1 MHPGD
6 PGTVC
11 SRRKQWGHE
20 VISGYSLTG
29 EKCTVREPGQPGS
42 KAVCTGLLQ
51 FASRRESSS
60 LYPLC
65 LLLMYGS
72 RRLCRA
78 ISRCSAPSV
87 SPPLLHTW
95 KWLVINYWAQ
105 SWTVMLVRAERGICC
120 HLQKVNRSSAVE
132 STLFLPKILM
142 SHSDA
147 NRLVTPMISSGI
159 HTGQY
164 HLHNNQEETQN

>member
-11 SRRKQWGHE
+11 SRRKQWGRE

-51 FASRRESSS
+51 FASRCESSS

-72 RRLCRA
+72 RRLRRA
-78 ISRCSAPSV
+78 TSRCSAPKYECV
-87 SPPLLHTW
+87 T
-95 KWLVINYWAQ
+95 
-105 SWTVMLVRAERGICC
+105 
-120 HLQKVNRSSAVE
+120 SAAAHME
-132 STLFLPKILM
+132 
-142 SHSDA
+142 
-147 NRLVTPMISSGI
+147 MISDKLLS
-159 HTGQY
+159 TELDCNACESRER
-164 HLHNNQEETQN
+164 HLLSSSKGELKFSCWINSISTQDLNESQWC